1 MAFADKA
8 RQYGAMDKFASL
20 RAFTTVVEENGFA
33 PAARALGMSR
43 SQVNKLVIALEE
55 HLGAQL
61 LNRTTRKIAPTPGGR
76 ALYERARAILDD
88 LAEAEAAFHDE
99 QEEAQGDFRIN
110 APMSFGTL
118 HLADAIADFMTRHP
132 KIRVEMVLNDRKVDP
147 VSEGFDITVRIG
159 EPLDTLALI
168 DHRIVEA
175 KRAICAS
182 PAFLAAHGEPKTPA
196 DLQTL
201 PCLHY
206 GAAGVAETWKLDG
219 PDGARE
225 VRINSVMGSNNGE
238 ALRSAAVKGV
248 GLAMLP
254 TFIVGAELQSG
265 RLMSVLPD
273 YQASSLE
280 ICLLY
285 SPNRHLSARIRLFVD
300 FFYERFG
307 DRPYW
312 DLVG

>member
-1 MAFADKA
+1 
-8 RQYGAMDKFASL
+8 MDKFASL
-20 RAFTTVVEENGFA
+20 RAFAAVVEENGFA

-88 LAEAEAAFHDE
+88 LAEAEAAFHNE
-99 QEEAQGDFRIN
+99 QDEAQGDFRIN
-110 APMSFGTL
+110 APMSFGTM
-118 HLADAIADFMTRHP
+118 HLADAVADFMTLHP

-168 DHRIVEA
+168 DHRVVEA
-175 KRAICAS
+175 KRVICAS
-182 PAFLAAHGEPKTPA
+182 PDFLKAHGQPESPE
-196 DLQTL
+196 DLRAL

-206 GAAGVAETWKLDG
+206 GEAGVAEYWKLDG
-219 PDGARE
+219 PDG
-225 VRINSVMGSNNGE
+225 VRDMKINSVMCSNNGE
-238 ALRSAAVKGV
+238 ALRCAAVKGL

-254 TFIVGAELQSG
+254 TFIVGADLQSG
-265 RLMSVLPD
+265 RLNSVLPD
-273 YQASSLE
+273 CQASSLQ

-285 SPNRHLSARIRLFVD
+285 SPNRHLSARIRLFVEY
-300 FFYERFG
+300 FYERFG